1 MESFIELSDLLEE
14 SPKRKF
20 LIKNS
25 FPDKIEN
32 NAMGYDPTNEGT
44 IFVKNL
50 IKYDFLLWY
59 LLLLPDGKW
68 AAFWHQGLDT
78 CFSEAIF
85 DGNYESV
92 CAFIG
97 NKRDTIEYILT
108 SLHQHNLED
117 PLNFN
122 FQIDKI
128 RKNLYRANSRLKKF
142 PD

>member
-1 MESFIELSDLLEE
+1 
-14 SPKRKF
+14 
-20 LIKNS
+20 
-25 FPDKIEN
+25 
-32 NAMGYDPTNEGT
+32 MGYDPTAKG
-44 IFVKNL
+44 IRFVKNL

-78 CFSEAIF
+78 CYSEAIF
-85 DGNYESV
+85 DGDYDYA
-92 CAFIG
+92 CAFIV

-108 SLHQHNLED
+108 SLHKHNLED

-122 FQIDKI
+122 FQIDRI
-128 RKNLYRANSRLKKF
+128 REKLFRVNSSLNKY